1 MVLQTELKKLGL
13 KDKEAAVYIACL
25 ELGSAPVQAISRKAK
40 VVRATTYVVL
50 DTLSHQG
57 LVTQYKEGKKTLFSA
72 EPPRQLLRLLEKQ
85 REKIEEKESDLEKV
99 LPELQMVMKTADDKP
114 SIRYFEG
121 KEGQRVMRQE
131 FIMYCQRG
139 DEILNFTPADHMTAV
154 FPDDEDTHFPSRVAK
169 GVFSRTIFTTKSDKL
184 RKRWLSIKNSRNT
197 ERRFVPPTDFPV
209 SSGMTIYRDR
219 IAMGTFT
226 GKLMGV
232 IIESQT
238 LSNMMRC
245 LFELAWDQAKQYS
258 VIEDNKA

>member
-1 MVLQTELKKLGL
+1 MVLQATLKKLGL
-13 KDKEAAVYIACL
+13 KEKEAAVYIACL

-50 DTLSHQG
+50 DTLSKQG
-57 LVTQYKEGKKTLFSA
+57 LVNQYKEGKKTLFSA

-85 REKIEEKESDLEKV
+85 REEIKEKENELDKV
-99 LPELQMVMKTADDKP
+99 LPELQMIMKSADDKP

-131 FIMYCQRG
+131 FIMYCQPG
-139 DEILNFTPADHMTAV
+139 DVILNFTPADHLTAV
-154 FPDDEDTHFPSRVAK
+154 FPDDDNTFYPARIAK
-169 GVFSRTIFTTKSDKL
+169 GIYSRTIFTTRSEKLKQKWLVTKS
-184 RKRWLSIKNSRNT
+184 T
-197 ERRFVPPTDFPV
+197 ERAERRYVPLSDFPV

-232 IIESQT
+232 IIESRN

-245 LFELAWDQAKQYS
+245 LFELAWD
-258 VIEDNKA
+258 KAVEYVVEKEKE